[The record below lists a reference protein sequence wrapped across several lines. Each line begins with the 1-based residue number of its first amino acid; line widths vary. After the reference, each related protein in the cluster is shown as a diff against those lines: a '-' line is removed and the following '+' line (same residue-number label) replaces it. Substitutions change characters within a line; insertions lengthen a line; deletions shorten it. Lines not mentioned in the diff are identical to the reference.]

1 MDLQIL
7 KIASDNKNQKILKK
21 YTHEIKNKNSIC
33 GDEIT
38 IKLLIKNK
46 IIKEIGY
53 DCNSCV
59 FCQASINLLSK
70 KIIRMNT
77 DDTINLCAEVLNFY
91 ISKERK
97 ITKKISFLKK
107 IFTEDNFSRKEC
119 LLLPFET
126 LIKGLRS
133 ENGKN

>member
-1 MDLQIL
+1 MDLQII

-46 IIKEIGY
+46 IIKDIGY

-77 DDTINLCAEVLNFY
+77 DNTINLCAEVINFY

-97 ITKKISFLKK
+97 ITKKMSFLKK

>member
-1 MDLQIL
+1 MDLQII

-46 IIKEIGY
+46 IIKDIGY

-97 ITKKISFLKK
+97 ITKKMSFLKK

>member
-1 MDLQIL
+1 MDLQII

-107 IFTEDNFSRKEC
+107 IFTEDNYSRKEC

>member
-1 MDLQIL
+1 MDLQII
-7 KIASDNKNQKILKK
+7 KIASENKNQKILKK
-21 YTHEIKNKNSIC
+21 YTHEIKNKNTIC

-53 DCNSCV
+53 NCKSCV
-59 FCQASINLLSK
+59 FCQASINLLCK
-70 KIIRMNT
+70 KINKM
-77 DDTINLCAEVLNFY
+77 DTVNALNLCNDVINFY
-91 ISKERK
+91 TSKD
-97 ITKKISFLKK
+97 KKISKRIFFFKK
-107 IFTEDNFSRKEC
+107 ILTKDNFSRKEC

-126 LIKGLRS
+126 LRKGLRS

>member
-1 MDLQIL
+1 MDLQII

-21 YTHEIKNKNSIC
+21 YTHKVKNKNSIC

-38 IKLLIKNK
+38 IKLLINNK
-46 IIKEIGY
+46 IIKDIGY
-53 DCNSCV
+53 DCKSCV

-70 KIIRMNT
+70 KVIEMDTGSAII
-77 DDTINLCAEVLNFY
+77 LCNDVTNFY

-97 ITKKISFLKK
+97 ITKRMIFLKK

-126 LIKGLRS
+126 LMKGLRS
-133 ENGKN
+133 NNGKI

>member
-1 MDLQIL
+1 MDLQII

-21 YTHEIKNKNSIC
+21 YTHEIKNKNTIC

-53 DCNSCV
+53 ECKSCV
-59 FCQASINLLSK
+59 FCQASINLLCKKISKMDTVNALNLCNDVINFYILKEKRISK
-70 KIIRMNT
+70 KI
-77 DDTINLCAEVLNFY
+77 F
-91 ISKERK
+91 
-97 ITKKISFLKK
+97 FLKK
-107 IFTEDNFSRKEC
+107 ILTKDNFSRKEC

-126 LIKGLRS
+126 LRKGLRS
-133 ENGKN
+133 ENEKN

>member
-1 MDLQIL
+1 MDLQII

-77 DDTINLCAEVLNFY
+77 DNTINLCAEVINFY

-97 ITKKISFLKK
+97 ITKKMSFLKK

-126 LIKGLRS
+126 LRKGLKS
-133 ENGKN
+133 DYGKN

>member
-1 MDLQIL
+1 MDLQII
-7 KIASDNKNQKILKK
+7 KIASENKNQKILKK
-21 YTHEIKNKNSIC
+21 YTHEIKNKNTIC

-53 DCNSCV
+53 ECKSCV
-59 FCQASINLLSK
+59 FCQASINLLCK
-70 KIIRMNT
+70 KIGKM
-77 DDTINLCAEVLNFY
+77 DTVSALNLCNDVINFY
-91 ISKERK
+91 TSKD
-97 ITKKISFLKK
+97 KKISKRIFFFKK
-107 IFTEDNFSRKEC
+107 ILTKDNFSRKEC

-126 LIKGLRS
+126 LRKGLRS

>member
-1 MDLQIL
+1 MDLQII

-21 YTHEIKNKNSIC
+21 YTHEIKNNNSIC

-77 DDTINLCAEVLNFY
+77 DNTINLCAEVINFY

-97 ITKKISFLKK
+97 ITKKMSFLKK

>member
-1 MDLQIL
+1 MDLQII
-7 KIASDNKNQKILKK
+7 KIASNNKNQKILKK

-46 IIKEIGY
+46 IIKDIGY

-77 DDTINLCAEVLNFY
+77 DNTINLCTDVINFY

-97 ITKKISFLKK
+97 ITKKMSFLKK
-107 IFTEDNFSRKEC
+107 ILTEDNFSRKEC

>member
-1 MDLQIL
+1 MDLQII

-77 DDTINLCAEVLNFY
+77 DETINLCAEVLNFY

>member
-1 MDLQIL
+1 MDLQII

-46 IIKEIGY
+46 IIKDIGY

-77 DDTINLCAEVLNFY
+77 DNTINLCAEVINFY

-97 ITKKISFLKK
+97 ITKKMSFLKK

-126 LIKGLRS
+126 LIKGLKS

>member
-1 MDLQIL
+1 MDLQII

-21 YTHEIKNKNSIC
+21 YTHEIKNNNSIC

-46 IIKEIGY
+46 IIKDIGY
-53 DCNSCV
+53 DCKSCV

-77 DDTINLCAEVLNFY
+77 DNTINLCTDVINFY

-97 ITKKISFLKK
+97 ITKKMSFLKK
-107 IFTEDNFSRKEC
+107 ILTEDNFSRKEC
-119 LLLPFET
+119 LLLPFEN

>member
-1 MDLQIL
+1 MDLQII
-7 KIASDNKNQKILKK
+7 KIASENKNQKILKK
-21 YTHEIKNKNSIC
+21 YTHEIKNKNTIC

-53 DCNSCV
+53 ECKSCV
-59 FCQASINLLSK
+59 FCQASINLLCKKISKMDTVNALNLCNDVINFYILKEKRISK
-70 KIIRMNT
+70 KI
-77 DDTINLCAEVLNFY
+77 F
-91 ISKERK
+91 
-97 ITKKISFLKK
+97 FLKK
-107 IFTEDNFSRKEC
+107 ILTKDNFSRKEC

-126 LIKGLRS
+126 LRKALRS

>member
-1 MDLQIL
+1 MDLQII

-97 ITKKISFLKK
+97 ITKKMSFLKK
-107 IFTEDNFSRKEC
+107 IFTEDNYSRKEC

>member
-1 MDLQIL
+1 MDLNII

-107 IFTEDNFSRKEC
+107 IFTEDNYSRKEC